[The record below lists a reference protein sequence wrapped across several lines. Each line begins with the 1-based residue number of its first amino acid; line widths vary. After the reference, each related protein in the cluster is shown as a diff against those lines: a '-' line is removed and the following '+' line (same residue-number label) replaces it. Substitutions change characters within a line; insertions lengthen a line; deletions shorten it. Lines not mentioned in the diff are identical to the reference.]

1 MKAISVGIFED
12 KRIGNCSNNGI
23 SERFDSILIE
33 HERGWIDVDEKN
45 PPENFCVIVRRELWG
60 EEHDYVRP
68 YREANGVGWMY
79 GGCIV
84 DSSDGRWG
92 ELTTHPLRLHDRTES
107 QEMYDLLS
115 R

>member
-23 SERFDSILIE
+23 SARFDSILIE
-33 HERGWIDVDEKN
+33 HERGWIDVDEQN
-45 PPENFCVIVRRELWG
+45 PPENFCVIERRTLWG

-84 DSSDGRWG
+84 DSSDSRWG